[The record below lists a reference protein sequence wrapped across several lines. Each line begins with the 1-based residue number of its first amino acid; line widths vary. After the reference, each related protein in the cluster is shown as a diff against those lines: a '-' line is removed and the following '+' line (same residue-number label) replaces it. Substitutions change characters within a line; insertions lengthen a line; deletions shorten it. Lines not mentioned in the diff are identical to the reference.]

1 MSKTDKTPID
11 RVIEKVQGIY
21 RGWNRETTL
30 RQMRDDW
37 DTAFWSGSIDARTQ
51 DDWADGVAVRWVN
64 ASQARILPQPSAA
77 AAESLAVAGRTPS
90 SSPDMDSAMPSASFS
105 PCAPPQRRSK
115 SLATSA
121 GAVSGREVGSRVLMY
136 LHGGGFK
143 MGSLK
148 SHHDFMA
155 RLSMAAGCLVL
166 GVDYRLAPEH
176 IFPAQLDDT
185 LNAYRWL
192 LRSGHRPDNIIL
204 AGDSAGGCLVAS
216 ALLALRDNGEPLPA
230 AAVMLSALTD
240 LEAGGDSYA
249 SCAALD
255 PIHNRK
261 LILALARQYLGPG
274 GDARN
279 PLASP
284 LHGELHGLPP
294 LLLHVGSRE
303 TGLDDSVQFAA
314 KAQAAGVAVRLVN
327 WPGMIHF
334 FQQFA
339 GELPEAASA
348 IEDICVF
355 LNQHWL
361 ADQSQVVKAGR
372 RP

>member
-1 MSKTDKTPID
+1 MSKTDEAPID
-11 RVIEKVQGIY
+11 RVIRKVQGIY
-21 RGWNRETTL
+21 QGWNRETTI

-37 DTAFWSGSIDARTQ
+37 DAAFWSGSIAARTQ
-51 DDWADGVAVRWVN
+51 DDSADGVAVRWVN
-64 ASQARILPQPSAA
+64 ASQA
-77 AAESLAVAGRTPS
+77 AGN
-90 SSPDMDSAMPSASFS
+90 
-105 PCAPPQRRSK
+105 
-115 SLATSA
+115 
-121 GAVSGREVGSRVLMY
+121 RVLMY

-155 RLSMAAGCLVL
+155 RLSLAADCRVL
-166 GVDYRLAPEH
+166 GVSYRLAPEH

-185 LNAYRWL
+185 LSAYRWL
-192 LRSGHRPDNIIL
+192 LSSGHRPDNIIL

-216 ALLALRDNGEPLPA
+216 ALLALRDNGERLPA

-249 SCAALD
+249 NCAAQD

-261 LILALARQYLGPG
+261 LIQTLARQYLGAG

-314 KAQAAGVAVRLVN
+314 KAQAAGVTVRLVN

-339 GELPEAASA
+339 GQLPEARSA
-348 IEDICVF
+348 IEDICNF
-355 LNQHWL
+355 LNQHWPK
-361 ADQSQVVKAGR
+361 QVPQVAKAECGR
-372 RP
+372 I